1 MSIPELQKLKEYSFE
16 IGPIRPP
23 SEGGSRSL
31 LIRATRNCPW
41 NLCKFCYGTPYNRE
55 RFQLRSV
62 EEVKRDIDAA
72 KAISELIEV
81 IAKKLGGINWAARL
95 IDPYFL
101 YNKGFMELDQNEL
114 RNFQSV
120 TNVFN
125 WLRSGARSAFLQDAN
140 SLIMRTPDL
149 LEVIIYLK
157 QTFPGLQRITSYA
170 RAKTLAQKIKTLE
183 ELKELRETG
192 LSRLHVGLETGDDEL
207 LKYVNKGVTSE
218 EHVLAGRKAK
228 DADFELSEYW
238 MPGLGGKTWSEQ
250 HARNTARVLNAI
262 NPDFIRSRKFVPRKA
277 TPLFEE
283 WEKGEFQLLS
293 PHEELKEIGMMIE
306 NLDITGR
313 VCFDHYINPA
323 YRVGSGYVWLFK
335 QDYDGYK
342 FPEEKP
348 KVMELVKQG
357 LEIDETLYMRAED
370 LVEMSL

>member
-81 IAKKLGGINWAARL
+81 IAKKLGGIDWAARL

-101 YNKGFMELDQNEL
+101 YNKSFTELDQNEL